1 MAASF
6 ASAQFHFRGA
16 PDVFSMQL
24 IDKEPYM
31 SIVERVARSSL
42 LVTLTLSLS
51 TAADAGG
58 RGQIGT
64 SGTFGPNGS
73 TNVVVR
79 DHRGDAPPGE
89 ISVYPPCTSS
99 SCRQGGL
106 GGWPAQQQNHQTGG
120 GGQVNDHRTGH

>member
-1 MAASF
+1 MF
-6 ASAQFHFRGA
+6 
-16 PDVFSMQL
+16 
-24 IDKEPYM
+24 I
-31 SIVERVARSSL
+31 
-42 LVTLTLSLS
+42 LSLA

-64 SGTFGPNGS
+64 NGTFGPNGS
-73 TNVVVR
+73 NNVVVR

-89 ISVYPPCTSS
+89 ISVYPACTSS

-106 GGWPAQQQNHQTGG
+106 EGWPAQQQNHQTGG